1 MIGALIGMLM
11 PMLGCQSPPQRFSVL
26 DRAAIQQALDSMA
39 ASASRANWA
48 QWSEFFDEDARLFAW
63 GAHCVGPDAI
73 ASYLRSRPPAV
84 AFDLGPAAVHGDA
97 GLAYAWSPVF
107 VGYQGDQ
114 VDTSHQIVILR
125 KNAAGRWRIRLVTLV
140 GSSGNAGATR
150 IATAN
155 VMALKRQEDD
165 ACPPIPR

>member
-1 MIGALIGMLM
+1 LYAATNHY
-11 PMLGCQSPPQRFSVL
+11 
-26 DRAAIQQALDSMA
+26 DR
-39 ASASRANWA
+39 RADRDADAN
-48 QWSEFFDEDARLFAW
+48 ARLSVSTPALQRARSCCHSAGAGLNGGERFTRKLGAW